1 MGTVKVNLGKRSYE
15 IIVGNDLLGRA
26 GELIRKRARLNHSSA
41 VILTV
46 PPVRELFEQKIK
58 SSFDKAGIHS
68 FFIEVPDTEKSKSL
82 AQYSKVLNQLTKI
95 SKGGNSFFLV
105 TLGGGVAG
113 DLGGFAA
120 ATFKRGIPCVH
131 IPTTLLAQVDSAIG
145 GKTGIDLPNAK
156 NMAGAVWQPSVVLSD
171 VSVLQS
177 LPEREFIS
185 GLGEVIK
192 YGVIADEKLF
202 RFLEQCPPKELQTDL
217 SALVYLVTACSR
229 CKAEFVK
236 EDERD
241 QSGKRA
247 LLNFGHT
254 IGHAVESAIGYSK
267 LYKHGEA
274 ISIGMVC
281 AARISI
287 ALGLTHETLLSRL
300 ISLLEKTG
308 LPVRLNPKVP
318 VKKVLKNYLFD
329 KKFSNLR
336 TRFVLPLK
344 IGRVVLKERIPERI
358 VEEAV
363 KACRS

>member
-1 MGTVKVNLGKRSYE
+1 METVKVNLGRRSYE
-15 IIVGNDLLGRA
+15 IVIGNDLLSKA
-26 GELIRKRARLNHSSA
+26 GELIRKKARLNHSSA

-46 PPVRELFEQKIK
+46 PPVRKLFEQKIK
-58 SSFDKAGIHS
+58 SSFDKAGIRS
-68 FFIEVPDTEKSKSL
+68 FFIEAPDTEKSKSL
-82 AQYSKVLNQLTKI
+82 EQYSKVLNRLTRI
-95 SKGGNSFFLV
+95 SRGGNSFFMA
-105 TLGGGVAG
+105 TLGGGVVG

-156 NMAGAVWQPSVVLSD
+156 NMAGAVWQPSIVLSD
-171 VSVLQS
+171 MSALQS

-202 RFLEQCPPKELQTDL
+202 RFLEQCPPRELQTDL
-217 SALVYLVTACSR
+217 DALAHLVTACSQR
-229 CKAEFVK
+229 KAKFVE

-254 IGHAVESAIGYSK
+254 IGHAIESAIGYSK
-267 LYKHGEA
+267 LYQHGEA

-287 ALGLTHETLLSRL
+287 ALGLAQETLLSRL

-308 LPVRLNPKVP
+308 LPVRLNPKVS
-318 VKKVLKNYLFD
+318 VKRVLKNYLFD
-329 KKFSNLR
+329 KKFSNSSA
-336 TRFVLPLK
+336 RFVLPLQ
-344 IGRVVLKERIPERI
+344 IGHVVLRERVPEQV
-358 VEEAV
+358 VEDAV

>member
-1 MGTVKVNLGKRSYE
+1 METVKVNLGKRSYE
-15 IIVGNDLLGRA
+15 IVIGNDLLPRA
-26 GELIRKRARLNHSSA
+26 GEFIRKKSHLNHSSA

-46 PPVRELFEQKIK
+46 PPVRRLLEQKVK
-58 SSFDKAGIHS
+58 NSFDKAGITT

-82 AQYSKVLNQLTKI
+82 TQYSKILNQLTRI
-95 SKGGNSFFLV
+95 SKGGNSFFMV
-105 TLGGGVAG
+105 TLGGGVVG

-120 ATFKRGIPCVH
+120 ATFKRGIPYIH

-145 GKTGIDLPNAK
+145 GKTGIDLSNAK
-156 NMAGAVWQPSVVLSD
+156 NMVGAIWQPSAVLSD

-177 LPEREFIS
+177 LPGREFIS

-202 RFLEQCPPKELQTDL
+202 RFMEQCQPREIQTDIA
-217 SALVYLVTACSR
+217 ALAYLVTTCSR
-229 CKAEFVK
+229 CKAKFVE

-241 QSGKRA
+241 QSGKRS

-254 IGHAVESAIGYSK
+254 IGHAIESASGYSN

-281 AARISI
+281 ATRISL
-287 ALGLTHETLLSRL
+287 ALGLTHEEFLSRL

-308 LPVRLNPKVP
+308 LPVRLTSKVP
-318 VKKVLKNYLFD
+318 VKRMLKNYLFD
-329 KKFSNLR
+329 KKFSNSR
-336 TRFVLPLK
+336 TRFVLPVK
-344 IGRVVLKERIPERI
+344 IGRVVLQERVPEQV